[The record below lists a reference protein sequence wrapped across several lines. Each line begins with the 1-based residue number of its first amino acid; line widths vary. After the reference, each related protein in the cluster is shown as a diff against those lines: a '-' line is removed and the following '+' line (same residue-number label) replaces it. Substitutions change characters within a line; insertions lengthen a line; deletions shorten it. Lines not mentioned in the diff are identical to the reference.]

1 MCVQCSHCETITCVC
16 IHTHTHSHMH
26 STHLQINVL
35 NSIYISNWNCEN
47 VYSMVM
53 VTILLFLLLFANAF
67 NFKLCLFCVYT
78 FLVDL
83 TDKHEFR
90 FTHIE
95 RRSCTSTHTAKPR
108 PTHTFPYKI
117 YTRHEHTIKLVE
129 CISFTI
135 HTHSFVAIECVWV
148 WTLVCRCCCICCRRC
163 CCWCFLKSS
172 YGAIIQFRFSRK
184 CNKHHKLCTRVTQN
198 NILFSSNFDFC
209 ALWTLNEHTLSN

>member
-1 MCVQCSHCETITCVC
+1 MNSFTHTHSWLVWCCLFVCLTPSTAVAVVVALYLSIHFYSKTNLRANESKNHNKIVCSGISTQAKNRNSTMCVQCSHCETITCVC

-26 STHLQINVL
+26 ATHLQINVL

-90 FTHIE
+90 SH
-95 RRSCTSTHTAKPR
+95 THT
-108 PTHTFPYKI
+108 
-117 YTRHEHTIKLVE
+117 
-129 CISFTI
+129 
-135 HTHSFVAIECVWV
+135 HTH
-148 WTLVCRCCCICCRRC
+148 
-163 CCWCFLKSS
+163 
-172 YGAIIQFRFSRK
+172 
-184 CNKHHKLCTRVTQN
+184 RVT
-198 NILFSSNFDFC
+198 LMHKYAHS
-209 ALWTLNEHTLSN
+209 